1 MEFEPLVRAVASEGG
16 GWGGLLPNTEYLRLG
31 CERGLFTRYQALGVG
46 LCDKRGV
53 LG

>member
-1 MEFEPLVRAVASEGG
+1 MEFESLVRAVASEGG
-16 GWGGLLPNTEYLRLG
+16 AGEDSFPNTECLRLG
-31 CERGLFTRYQALGVG
+31 SERGLFTRYQALGVG